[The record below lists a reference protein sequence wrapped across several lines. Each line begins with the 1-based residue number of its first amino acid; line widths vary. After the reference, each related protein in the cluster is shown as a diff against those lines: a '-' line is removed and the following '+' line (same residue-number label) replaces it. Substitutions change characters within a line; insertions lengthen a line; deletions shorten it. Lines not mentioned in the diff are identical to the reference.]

1 MYTNLLFLKNEYIKF
16 CACMIRSIVRLILVN
31 ISIYQTNST
40 CEILK
45 TEARNNYNGIR
56 TFRVNCD
63 RSQRRITCNSPSIT
77 VNNDIIL
84 SMDRYQHNIIRYNA
98 SLHLNQLAKINSTGN
113 QSRKNGAPVAI
124 LKIYDP
130 KQEIIHEIRS

>member
-16 CACMIRSIVRLILVN
+16 CACMIGSIVRLILVS

-56 TFRVNCD
+56 TFRVE
-63 RSQRRITCNSPSIT
+63 SI
-77 VNNDIIL
+77 VIDH
-84 SMDRYQHNIIRYNA
+84 SVE
-98 SLHLNQLAKINSTGN
+98 
-113 QSRKNGAPVAI
+113 SRAI
-124 LKIYDP
+124 VLP
-130 KQEIIHEIRS
+130 